1 MYPPAPSVPV
11 LGPDCINRTVY
22 DMQLPTGCPL
32 YDEQHRFLGRKGPF
46 SFRPTA
52 SSSGAIE
59 LVRDGSSRLS
69 CHRQVRPQWWLC
81 LLLR

>member
-22 DMQLPTGCPL
+22 DMQLWTGCPL

-59 LVRDGSSRLS
+59 LVRDGSSRRFHAIVKYAHNGGFV
-69 CHRQVRPQWWLC
+69 CC
-81 LLLR
+81 